1 MKTITLQEALRQP
14 RVLIVPVYEDDA
26 VPASICD
33 ALGYDFAHEETG
45 KEGKIQRLSTLGRIA
60 VPTLIFAGL
69 GRRAEITYG
78 KAKRCLGS
86 ALYAC
91 EEECCVWMDS
101 MVCGRLDL
109 HEAARAL
116 GLAAAYSTYRYGKAP
131 MQVAAAS
138 DLDIADSLQEGET
151 IGRCVVHARDLGN
164 TPANL
169 MRPDAL
175 AAECRKTAEA
185 LSLPIEILDAD
196 ALRAIGAGALLAVG
210 SGSSVGPRLICITY
224 QGNGDA
230 PFTALVGKG
239 ITFDSG
245 GYCLKPR
252 TSMSGMKYD
261 MCGAAAALCTLE
273 LAARL
278 KLKQNLIAVIAAAEN
293 KVGPEGYTVD
303 DVIVTLSG
311 KRVEITNTDAEGRLV
326 LCDAITYAVGH
337 HAARII
343 DMATLTGACV
353 TALGE
358 RYTGVFSNDDA
369 FFDALNQSADACGE
383 AIWRLPVDRAFHDAL
398 HCSSVADLVNA
409 VPKAGGG
416 SSLAAAFLEEFVP
429 EGTPWIHLDIAGSAE
444 TEKGCAYAQKG
455 ASGVMIET
463 LVHLLARS

>member
-1 MKTITLQEALRQP
+1 M
-14 RVLIVPVYEDDA
+14 
-26 VPASICD
+26 
-33 ALGYDFAHEETG
+33 
-45 KEGKIQRLSTLGRIA
+45 
-60 VPTLIFAGL
+60 
-69 GRRAEITYG
+69 
-78 KAKRCLGS
+78 
-86 ALYAC
+86 
-91 EEECCVWMDS
+91 
-101 MVCGRLDL
+101 
-109 HEAARAL
+109 
-116 GLAAAYSTYRYGKAP
+116 
-131 MQVAAAS
+131 
-138 DLDIADSLQEGET
+138 
-151 IGRCVVHARDLGN
+151 
-164 TPANL
+164 
-169 MRPDAL
+169 
-175 AAECRKTAEA
+175 
-185 LSLPIEILDAD
+185 
-196 ALRAIGAGALLAVG
+196 
-210 SGSSVGPRLICITY
+210 GPRLICITY

>member
-1 MKTITLQEALRQP
+1 MKMITHQEALRQTHALIIPIYEGDALP
-14 RVLIVPVYEDDA
+14 RALCE
-26 VPASICD
+26 
-33 ALGYDFAHEETG
+33 ALGYDFAQEELG
-45 KEGKIQRLSTLGRIA
+45 KEGEIQRLSTLGRL
-60 VPTLIFAGL
+60 PMTTLIFAGL

-138 DLDIADSLQEGET
+138 DQDIADDLQEGEI

-169 MRPDAL
+169 MRPDML
-175 AAECRKTAEA
+175 AAECERTARELA
-185 LSLPIEILDAD
+185 LPIEIFPAAELGAN
-196 ALRAIGAGALLAVG
+196 ALQAVG
-210 SGSSVGPRLICITY
+210 SGSDIAPRLICITY

-311 KRVEITNTDAEGRLV
+311 KSVEVTNTDAEGRLI
-326 LCDAITYAVGH
+326 LCDAITFAASRK
-337 HAARII
+337 AARII

-358 RYTGVFSNDDA
+358 RYTGVFANDDH
-369 FFDALNQSADACGE
+369 FFAQLKLAADACGE
-383 AIWRLPVDRAFHDAL
+383 AVWRLPVDKAFHDAL
-398 HCSSVADLVNA
+398 HCSTVADLVNA
-409 VPKAGGG
+409 IPKAGGG
-416 SSLAAAFLEEFVP
+416 SCLAAAFLEEFVP

-444 TEKGCAYAQKG
+444 TPKGCSYAQKG
-455 ASGVMIET
+455 ASGIMIET
-463 LVHLLARS
+463 LAKLLSH